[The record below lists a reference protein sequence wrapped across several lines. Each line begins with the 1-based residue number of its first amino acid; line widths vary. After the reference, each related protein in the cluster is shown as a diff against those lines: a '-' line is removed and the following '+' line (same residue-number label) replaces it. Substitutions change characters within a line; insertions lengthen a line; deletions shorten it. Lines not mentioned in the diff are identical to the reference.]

1 MLQNIND
8 EKYRVTLKIKHGLLT
23 QVLDWCNK
31 NCTGDWSFMDSSD
44 LYSDFINS
52 WCFIFKSK
60 QDFVMF
66 TLKWQ

>member
-8 EKYRVTLKIKHGLLT
+8 EKYCITLEIKHGLLT

-31 NCTGDWSFMDSSD
+31 NCMGEWVFMDSDTGDSR
-44 LYSDFINS
+44 YPC
-52 WCFIFKSK
+52 WRFIFYNQ
-60 QDFVMF
+60 QDIILF